1 MAAQQAPDFTR
12 ARWRKSS
19 HSYSGNDCVEVAQA
33 GTTYAVRDSKN
44 AGGSHLTFS
53 TADRLTT
60 STPVRPARS
69 PVQTAPETARSP
81 SRAADSQESASSQT
95 MSPTP

>member
-44 AGGSHLTFS
+44 AGGGHLTFS
-53 TADRLTT
+53 TADWGTFISGIKNDTRD
-60 STPVRPARS
+60 
-69 PVQTAPETARSP
+69 Q
-81 SRAADSQESASSQT
+81 
-95 MSPTP
+95 